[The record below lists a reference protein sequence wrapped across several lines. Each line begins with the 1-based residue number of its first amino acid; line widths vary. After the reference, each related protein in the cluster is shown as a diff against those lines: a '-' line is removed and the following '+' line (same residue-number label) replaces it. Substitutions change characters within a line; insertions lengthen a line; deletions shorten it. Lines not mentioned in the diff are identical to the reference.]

1 METSITYTSKT
12 MFLSTDERW
21 LINRILRFKESR
33 PDDVEVIKLP
43 EENDGCLYC
52 KLPANWMKITPP
64 ASRVLTDQQKA
75 EAAERLR
82 ISRQN
87 KAKQED

>member
-33 PDDVEVIKLP
+33 TADVEIIKRP

-52 KLPANWMKITPP
+52 KLPANWLKITPP
-64 ASRVLTDQQKA
+64 TSRVLTDQQKA

-82 ISRQN
+82 ISRLN
-87 KAKQED
+87 KAKKED